1 MSEHEQQD
9 AETGRLLL
17 MALFVV
23 IRRMRAQ
30 GPGEPVDLPSLYV
43 LQTVLTSPGIRV
55 SEVAGSIGLDS
66 STVSRHINNLEKVG
80 YIVREADPRD
90 KRATC
95 LRLTEEGSAVLSAA
109 FQMRASMIMDALKD
123 WSAEDRRR
131 LLEMALRFTADLGR
145 IAPD

>member
-1 MSEHEQQD
+1 MAEPEQD

-30 GPGEPVDLPSLYV
+30 GPGESVDLPSLYV

-55 SEVAGSIGLDS
+55 TELAGNIGLDS

-80 YIVREADPRD
+80 YITREADPRD

-95 LRLTEEGSAVLSAA
+95 LRLTDEGSAVLLAA
-109 FQMRASMIMDALKD
+109 FQLRASMIMKALSD
-123 WSAEDRRR
+123 WSAEDRRQ
-131 LLEMALRFTADLGR
+131 LLEIALRFTADLGR
-145 IAPD
+145 VAPD